1 MAFFLAIQANL
12 ESVQTMSR
20 YKHEASFEDNY
31 KAGMTA
37 GTTGM
42 THERGIMF
50 VIQLFFYF
58 IS

>member
-20 YKHEASFEDNY
+20 YKHDASFQDNY

-37 GTTGM
+37 VTTGTTQ
-42 THERGIMF
+42 ERGVMF
-50 VIQLFFYF
+50 VIQLFLYF
-58 IS
+58 VS